1 MARHLYV
8 MALRHFHLVD
18 NLSLK
23 ALILF
28 LVLLPAGYFIWK
40 TFLKEDKVE
49 EEEDENGNT
58 EGGPSTSE
66 TKTTKTSEIKTV
78 TK

>member
-1 MARHLYV
+1 MISHRCPSFLG
-8 MALRHFHLVD
+8 LTNF
-18 NLSLK
+18 LSLK

-49 EEEDENGNT
+49 EEEDENGNV
-58 EGGPSTSE
+58 EGGTSTTE
-66 TKTTKTSEIKTV
+66 TKARFILDG
-78 TK
+78 

>member
-1 MARHLYV
+1 MDHQRWLFNV
-8 MALRHFHLVD
+8 DQHF
-18 NLSLK
+18 LSLK

-49 EEEDENGNT
+49 EEDEET
-58 EGGPSTSE
+58 ENVEGETSKTGTKARFILDGGM
-66 TKTTKTSEIKTV
+66 
-78 TK
+78 

>member
-1 MARHLYV
+1 M
-8 MALRHFHLVD
+8 
-18 NLSLK
+18 K

-49 EEEDENGNT
+49 EEEDENGNN
-58 EGGPSTSE
+58 EGGASAAE
-66 TKTTKTSEIKTV
+66 TKERFILDGGSRSNLITQLSR
-78 TK
+78 

>member
-1 MARHLYV
+1 M
-8 MALRHFHLVD
+8 
-18 NLSLK
+18 K

-49 EEEDENGNT
+49 EEEDENGNV
-58 EGGPSTSE
+58 EGGTSTTE
-66 TKTTKTSEIKTV
+66 TKARFILDGGK
-78 TK
+78 